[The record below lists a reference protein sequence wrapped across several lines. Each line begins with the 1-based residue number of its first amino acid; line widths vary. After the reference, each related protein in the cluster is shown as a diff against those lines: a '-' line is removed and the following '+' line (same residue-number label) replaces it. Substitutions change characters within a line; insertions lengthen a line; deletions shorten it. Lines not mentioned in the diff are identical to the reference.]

1 MGAFRFCLSLAA
13 MSQLVACLVVHPSP
27 VTSTR
32 LMTPAVSGSAVKMQ
46 YGQQQGYGGGY
57 GQQQGYGAQQQG
69 YGSQALWRIYGANG
83 VCGHSMFSGA
93 VSAVNK
99 NRFGSVG
106 EKYSQLPYTLVADDE
121 RILSKWNMINNQVPT
136 VSRSQCKVSLYPD
149 GTAVLTSQGSC
160 APTLVRNQG
169 AAWIAIYAGQSHYLT
184 SGDQI
189 SLDASNPEGAVFTCQ
204 NEAGGADQQQGQQG
218 GGYGQQQQGGYGQQ
232 QGYPQQGGNGY

>member
-1 MGAFRFCLSLAA
+1 MGAFRGLSLAA

-27 VTSTR
+27 MISTR
-32 LMTPAVSGSAVKMQ
+32 LMAPAVSGSAVKMQ

-69 YGSQALWRIYGANG
+69 YGSQVLWRIYGANG
-83 VCGHSMFSGA
+83 VCGHTMFTGV

-99 NRFGSVG
+99 NRFGSIG
-106 EKYSQLPYTLVADDE
+106 EKYSQLPYTLVANDE

-136 VSRSQCKVSLYPD
+136 VSRSQCKVNLYPD
-149 GTAVLTSQGSC
+149 GTTVLTSQGSC

-169 AAWIAIYAGQSHYLT
+169 GAWIPIYAGQSHYLT

-204 NEAGGADQQQGQQG
+204 NEAGGADPHQGYGMQQQGYGMQQ
-218 GGYGQQQQGGYGQQ
+218 GYGQQ
-232 QGYPQQGGNGY
+232 QGYPQQGGYGY